1 MEQRVAGRDDVR
13 AGITYTLVAIFLFAT
28 QDAATK
34 FLVGG
39 YSPFQMTMMR
49 FWAFCLMSVVLAA
62 RKGRVRAAFRSG
74 APWLQVLRPLL
85 LVVDIW
91 LFMFA
96 TGYVPLA
103 ELQAITLVYPFL
115 VTLAAIPVLGER
127 VGIFRF
133 SAVLAGFAGA
143 LIIVRPGGVPLGPGV
158 LYAVSSAA
166 CYAVY
171 LVLTRRVSR
180 SDASETSMIYVG
192 TVGLVLTSAVGV
204 FFWRTPDAFS
214 LMLMLW
220 IMLTGCAAH
229 GLIIVALSRAPA
241 SVLQPFN
248 YTALPWG
255 ILFSWL
261 VFGHVIDPVSLVG
274 AAVIVAAGM
283 VVMARERMRN
293 LPRGVSPALPGKE

>member
-1 MEQRVAGRDDVR
+1 MEQRATGRDDVR
-13 AGITYTLVAIFLFAT
+13 AGIAYTIVAIFLFAT

-49 FWAFCLMSVVLAA
+49 FWAFCLMAVVLAA
-62 RKGRVRAAFRSG
+62 RKGPARQSFRSG
-74 APWLQVLRPLL
+74 APGLQLLRPVL

-96 TGYVPLA
+96 TGYLPLA
-103 ELQAITLVYPFL
+103 ELQAITLIYPFV
-115 VTLAAIPVLGER
+115 VTLVAIPVLGER

-143 LIIVRPGGVPLGPGV
+143 LIIVRPGGVPLGAGT
-158 LYAVSSAA
+158 LYALGSAT

-180 SDASETSMIYVG
+180 TDASETSMLYVG
-192 TVGLVLTSAVGV
+192 AVGLVITSAVGV
-204 FFWRTPDAFS
+204 FFWRMPDAFS
-214 LMLMLW
+214 LMLMLY
-220 IMLTGCAAH
+220 IMATGCAAH
-229 GLIIVALSRAPA
+229 GLIILALARAPA
-241 SVLQPFN
+241 SALQPFN

-261 VFGHVIDPVSLVG
+261 FFSHVIDPVSLLG

-283 VVMARERMRN
+283 VVMARERVRN